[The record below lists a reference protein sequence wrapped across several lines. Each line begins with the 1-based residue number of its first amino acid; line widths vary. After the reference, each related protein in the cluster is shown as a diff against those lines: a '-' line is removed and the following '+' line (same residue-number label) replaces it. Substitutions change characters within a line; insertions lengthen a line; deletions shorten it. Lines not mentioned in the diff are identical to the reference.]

1 MSLQGLEAVTS
12 RCQLSSLS
20 RGDCQFRVGEPEN
33 LERNTFY
40 MGILTTLR
48 YINKQQTKY
57 PACAIYKYFFFTPSH
72 PKVLAV
78 TH

>member
-20 RGDCQFRVGEPEN
+20 QGDCQFRVGEPEN

-40 MGILTTLR
+40 MGIPKTLR
-48 YINKQQTKY
+48 HINENQ
-57 PACAIYKYFFFTPSH
+57 YKYLFIFLH
-72 PKVLAV
+72 HLIQKYWL
-78 TH
+78 